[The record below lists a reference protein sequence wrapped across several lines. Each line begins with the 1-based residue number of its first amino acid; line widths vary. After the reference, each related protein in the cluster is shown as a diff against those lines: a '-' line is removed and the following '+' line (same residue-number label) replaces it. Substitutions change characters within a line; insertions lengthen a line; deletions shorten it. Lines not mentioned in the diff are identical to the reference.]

1 MASLRLRGPAW
12 PRRVCVGGTMK
23 GAGLPAV
30 AGVGGLVV
38 AVWWVGWGEEKGSGG
53 RKRWGGKRPGHCT
66 RTIGTSMID
75 LVGRVLGC
83 WECCGEVQARRVTTI
98 HDDEA
103 AVAACVVATDTK
115 ACPCPCPCTA
125 LEKAAVGPRSHYDI
139 SRRRGLGSFEK
150 YPFGS
155 GCLGSF
161 SGEVSHDEA
170 ASARSQAFAS
180 HRPKKTQ
187 EKQNASTPSTHTHP
201 HPPHPPNRAK
211 KA

>member
-30 AGVGGLVV
+30 TGVGGLVV

-75 LVGRVLGC
+75 LVGSVLGC

-115 ACPCPCPCTA
+115 ACPCPCTA

-161 SGEVSHDEA
+161 SGESPTMRPPAREA
-170 ASARSQAFAS
+170 KPSPRIARRRRKRSKTL
-180 HRPKKTQ
+180 RPHPL
-187 EKQNASTPSTHTHP
+187 TPIHTHHTHP
-201 HPPHPPNRAK
+201 TEPRRHD
-211 KA
+211 